1 MWANGICGTL
11 YPCQLTDSSVAVANL
26 WRQVTDQR
34 HLSVT
39 LMDVKVIWGW
49 NWWISKSF
57 EGEIDGCQG
66 HLSVTLMDIKVIWGC
81 HWWMSR
87 SFEGDVDRWE
97 FIVPCTTSWIW
108 NCCSFILWTFSDL
121 LLLVVWWD
129 ARSACIQYTC
139 IYTHLGPD
147 WQKNLMTNL
156 RKT

>member
-108 NCCSFILWTFSDL
+108 NCCSFILWTFSDS

-139 IYTHLGPD
+139 ISVSYTHLTLP
-147 WQKNLMTNL
+147 TIL
-156 RKT
+156 RV